1 MIFRMSHSV
10 GVSFIEKRGLVC
22 CLTCGHA
29 LSAIGKAW
37 KPAARLIEDQLN
49 KMPMETYT
57 TASTVVLRRFYCP
70 ACSSLLDTESALRD
84 DPFLND
90 VLYVDSV

>member
-1 MIFRMSHSV
+1 MMFRMSHSV
-10 GVSFIEKRGLVC
+10 GVSFVENRGHIC

-29 LSAIGKAW
+29 LPAIGTAW

-57 TASTVVLRRFYCP
+57 TANTVVLRRFYCP
-70 ACSSLLDTESALRD
+70 TCSSLLDTESALRG
-84 DPFLND
+84 DPFLDD